1 MELTPNN
8 SRELSKTKVGC
19 EYRNELVLLI
29 YFWSDQNKVLCNR
42 QKIYTN

>member
-8 SRELSKTKVGC
+8 SRELSKTKVGS